1 MELDLLNDL
10 VNEKERLLERFR
22 TFTNN
27 IYIKED
33 RIRHDTLVW
42 VVNKKLNAEEIKEKE
57 GINR

>member
-1 MELDLLNDL
+1 MDLDLLNDL